1 LLPFAN
7 ISVKLSTID
16 SQPFHPSPDT
26 HMFIEIRL
34 TVKADKEIHI
44 PSVEKT
50 FPIMEEIVPIVKE
63 ELLQD
68 NE

>member
-1 LLPFAN
+1 
-7 ISVKLSTID
+7 
-16 SQPFHPSPDT
+16 
-26 HMFIEIRL
+26 MFIEIRL